1 MNISWL
7 RWKGTYIQNLEITV
21 VCEKHL
27 THQMMSHSHHAQISS
42 VEWESKILKV
52 SEWTN
57 PSNHRQC
64 VIKTNKRCTNVCLTT
79 TNTGATLD
87 RAAWDASVPL
97 CRQDRSGNRN
107 KYVNCLSRRASNKTT
122 HTCSTYRVP
131 ELSAAVCCDDVFVHM
146 LMKEGVWKVILSTS
160 QISMS
165 SISSTLSWDS
175 LDTQTSSM
183 APYFKTLELKVHFT
197 PTPRWG
203 YCASSNSINTSC
215 QYDTLTL
222 VLL

>member
-1 MNISWL
+1 
-7 RWKGTYIQNLEITV
+7 
-21 VCEKHL
+21 
-27 THQMMSHSHHAQISS
+27 MSHSHHVQISS
-42 VEWESKILKV
+42 VEWERELVKV
-52 SEWTN
+52 SDWPN

-64 VIKTNKRCTNVCLTT
+64 AIKTKRCTNARLTT

-87 RAAWDASVPL
+87 KAAWDASVPL
-97 CRQDRSGNRN
+97 CRQERSGNRN
-107 KYVNCLSRRASNKTT
+107 KSVTCLSRRASIKTT
-122 HTCSTYRVP
+122 QACSTYGVP
-131 ELSAAVCCDDVFVHM
+131 ELSAAACCVDVLVHM

-183 APYFKTLELKVHFT
+183 APYFKTLQLKVHFT

-203 YCASSNSINTSC
+203 YCASSNSISTSC